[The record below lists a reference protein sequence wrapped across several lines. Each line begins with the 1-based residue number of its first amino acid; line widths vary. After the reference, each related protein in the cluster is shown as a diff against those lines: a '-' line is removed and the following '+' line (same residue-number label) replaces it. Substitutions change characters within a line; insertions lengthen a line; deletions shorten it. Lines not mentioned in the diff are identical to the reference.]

1 MKTNNEE
8 RNVVRHNM
16 FGLSPIDIIV
26 EDGTTWLTVK
36 QIAEGFETT
45 VRNIRKHFDNIFQS
59 KELDEDSSR
68 KEKYLLAD
76 DNKMRNMMCY
86 NLDAIIS
93 VGYRVDSKTATLFRK
108 EATKVLSELS
118 TKGFVV
124 NKRLASEGKLEEE
137 ALLELT
143 KLIRSFRSSEASV
156 HATFKRI
163 FLLCT
168 DYDLLTQEEKRTLF
182 SSVQNKLH
190 YAVIGKVA
198 AEIVY
203 EGVDIDK
210 PHMGLQSWKNGPEGN
225 ITKED
230 VTLGKNYLGKE
241 ELKRLENF
249 IFGFLIIMDDDING
263 YKLDKKK
270 LHTGEIL
277 KAIDDYTV
285 YRRRKVFDPDSNIVT
300 VTRKTADEKAHGVY
314 RIYKKQLKEN
324 TVREIK

>member
-8 RNVVRHNM
+8 RSVVRCDIEG
-16 FGLSPIDIIV
+16 FSPIDILVI
-26 EDGTTWLTVK
+26 DGEEWLTQK
-36 QIAEGFETT
+36 QIAEVFEVD
-45 VRNIRKHFDNIFQS
+45 VRTINEHFINIFKS
-59 KELDEDSSR
+59 GELDEDSVIR
-68 KEKYLLAD
+68 KIRIPASDGKTY
-76 DNKMRNMMCY
+76 NMNHYCR
-86 NLDAIIS
+86 DGIASI
-93 VGYRVDSKTATLFRK
+93 GYRVKSKKAIEFRK
-108 EATKVLSELS
+108 CVTRVLRELS

-143 KLIRSFRSSEASV
+143 KLIRSFRTSEASV

-168 DYDLLTQEEKRTLF
+168 DYDLLTQQEKITLF

-230 VTLGKNYLGKE
+230 VTLGKNYLCKE

-300 VTRKTADEKAHGVY
+300 VARKTADEKAHGVY